1 MHIKIDLKIFAFI
14 FIFLLTSKIEIYA
27 MIMLYA
33 FIHELGHLICG
44 IVLGFKPQS
53 IMIMPYGFKL
63 EFKVN
68 YDDYNKKF
76 LNANLLTIKKI
87 LIHIAGPLVNIL
99 IVIMCIILKI
109 RNENIMYANIL
120 IAIFNL
126 IPIFPLDGGKIL
138 QELLHIFCG
147 LRKSIKYIQLI
158 SIINLAIVTAIASVL
173 IIIYKNIT
181 IPIVVFYLWYE
192 VIKSNRFFEMREK
205 IYLNIEKY

>member
-1 MHIKIDLKIFAFI
+1 M
-14 FIFLLTSKIEIYA
+14 
-27 MIMLYA
+27 
-33 FIHELGHLICG
+33 
-44 IVLGFKPQS
+44 
-53 IMIMPYGFKL
+53 
-63 EFKVN
+63 
-68 YDDYNKKF
+68 
-76 LNANLLTIKKI
+76 
-87 LIHIAGPLVNIL
+87 VNIL

-205 IYLNIEKY
+205 IYLNIEKYWYFL